1 MEGWMTRS
9 EFPRRVYWLLFVCL
23 WALLLGTAVILIRR
37 WPALTPWQVYLY
49 GGLLA
54 VYLAAERRAHHA
66 QPPDGQRAHEPLRYW
81 LSLCWWGLMLGGLL
95 LYALWPRT
103 NTAVALTGAVLT
115 AAGIGLR
122 VWSVAVLGQY
132 FSGHIET
139 WAGQDVVEAGPY
151 RWIRHPGYLGNILQV
166 VGMPLILNAYGALVL
181 TAVLIFL
188 FLRRLLWEEAF
199 LQQTLPGYRAYAA
212 HTRRLLPGLW

>member
-1 MEGWMTRS
+1 MTQS
-9 EFPRRVYWLLFVCL
+9 EFPHRVYWLLFVLL
-23 WALLLGTAVILIRR
+23 WLLLAITAVALIRR
-37 WPALTPWQVYLY
+37 WPELTPWQVYLY

-54 VYLAAERRAHHA
+54 IYLVAERRAHQS

-81 LSLCWWGLMLGGLL
+81 LSLGWWVLLLGSLL

-103 NTAVALTGAVLT
+103 NTAVAAAGAVLA

-122 VWSVAVLGQY
+122 VWSVAVLGPY

-139 WAGQDVVEAGPY
+139 WAGQDVIEAGPY
-151 RWIRHPGYLGNILQV
+151 QWIRHPGYLGNMLQV
-166 VGMPLILNAYGALVL
+166 VGMPLILNVYGALVL
-181 TAVLIFL
+181 TAVLIVL
-188 FLRRLLWEEAF
+188 FLRRLLWEDAF

-212 HTRRLLPGLW
+212 RTRRLLPGLW